1 MRWVLSKGA
10 WALVVALGAVH
21 APAAFSQTVL
31 SKGVT
36 VSSISGAK
44 SSTKDYSLV
53 VPAGATALSFKLSGG
68 TGDADLYVRR
78 GAIATTSTNDCA
90 STGSTNSETCS
101 FATPTAATYYVRL
114 VGYSSYSGASLV
126 ANYTAGSTPAP
137 TVTLQNG
144 VAVGSQ
150 GAAQGAWLRY
160 TITVPAGAT
169 NLSITSSGGTGAAD
183 LYVRAGAEPSLTV
196 YDCRPFVTGNN
207 ETCTF
212 AQPQATTYHVGLYGY
227 QAFSGVTVKAQYT
240 AATTPPGGGGATW
253 SGFESYYVQAIGK
266 TGAALRS
273 SLNQHA
279 ALGHVRK
286 TYTEVWEAIKYT
298 DEDPANTANV
308 ILIYTGRSQAKTAN
322 ASVNSSDQDAW
333 NREHVWPKSHGFPD
347 EAQWAHTDIHHLRPA
362 DASVNSTRGN
372 KDFDWGGTAIG
383 EAPGNFTDADSF
395 EPRAA
400 VKGDIARM
408 MFYMAIRYEGSDAT
422 GVPNLE
428 LADTTGTTGNLLGK
442 RCALITW
449 HRQDPVDASE
459 IRRHA
464 RIVERQGNRNP
475 FVDYPAWA
483 EELFGAGCP

>member
-1 MRWVLSKGA
+1 M
-10 WALVVALGAVH
+10 
-21 APAAFSQTVL
+21 
-31 SKGVT
+31 
-36 VSSISGAK
+36 
-44 SSTKDYSLV
+44 
-53 VPAGATALSFKLSGG
+53 
-68 TGDADLYVRR
+68 
-78 GAIATTSTNDCA
+78 
-90 STGSTNSETCS
+90 
-101 FATPTAATYYVRL
+101 
-114 VGYSSYSGASLV
+114 
-126 ANYTAGSTPAP
+126 
-137 TVTLQNG
+137 
-144 VAVGSQ
+144 
-150 GAAQGAWLRY
+150 
-160 TITVPAGAT
+160 
-169 NLSITSSGGTGAAD
+169 
-183 LYVRAGAEPSLTV
+183 
-196 YDCRPFVTGNN
+196 
-207 ETCTF
+207 
-212 AQPQATTYHVGLYGY
+212 
-227 QAFSGVTVKAQYT
+227 
-240 AATTPPGGGGATW
+240 
-253 SGFESYYVQAIGK
+253 QAIGK
-266 TGAALRS
+266 TGVALRT

-286 TYTEVWEAIKYT
+286 TYTEVWDAIKYT

-308 ILIYTGRSQAKTAN
+308 ILIYTGRSQAKTF
-322 ASVNSSDQDAW
+322 NSSGNSDPDAW

-383 EAPGNFTDADSF
+383 EAPGNLTDADSF

-449 HRQDPVDASE
+449 HRQDPVDATE
-459 IRRHA
+459 IRRHS